1 MRLWKKS
8 WRSLQTNKNRI
19 TKNGQVQLASETSL
33 LPTIL
38 LYFMRQRRKSP
49 RTHNNAKQSTEAKC
63 LHEGLNAL
71 RKAYFWECPKSAVC
85 VQLSIDSRNSASHN
99 AYRTLLRPSSISEPR
114 DPSLCVV
121 RNEMLFSCKKCG
133 FKKQTETEDRHG
145 KQRNATNLQLAPR
158 ARNAFSN
165 DFGCE

>member
-114 DPSLCVV
+114 DPSVCVV
-121 RNEMLFSCKKCG
+121 RIDKSFLVQKLR
-133 FKKQTETEDRHG
+133 FKKNNKQEQRRWGRSPPKRRLLLAEPTCSKHG
-145 KQRNATNLQLAPR
+145 
-158 ARNAFSN
+158 
-165 DFGCE
+165 